1 MKTKRILCA
10 LLGAVM
16 AVSVLGGC
24 SSKEPAS
31 STPDSQGSST
41 AASSPDNSGTEENTP
56 VTVFC
61 PNTASMPMTNDILVV
76 QQLSE
81 ITHTDFDFT
90 VSPSTG
96 TGEKFNLMMSSGEVP
111 DMVIYVSDPI
121 LKYYKAFAPL
131 NDLIHDYCPNYEKLM
146 EENSFLRKDL
156 TSADGNIYTIQSK
169 AAFRFANAVIVR
181 QDWLDKLGLSVP
193 TTTEE
198 YYQVLKAFKEQDPNG
213 NGEADEIPLIASDA
227 RRGDAES
234 PGLSMFDASFGIDE
248 DFYVSD
254 DGSEI
259 FFGATDPRMKDALA
273 YLNRLY
279 SEGLIDQEYL
289 TRDYSTID
297 GLISE
302 SRAGMWIAW
311 GIGVEEAASIQDE
324 NADLAVILPP
334 IDESIGK
341 ARVYSQM
348 PQTRTN
354 AVAVS
359 KDSKVKEHIMS
370 IWNYVFSEEG
380 TQLMNFG
387 VEGTTYTMEDGK
399 PIYTDEILKS
409 EDGPLGAARKYGI
422 NTWLPHNQL
431 ASAEF
436 GRTAGEGKFEA
447 AVSFYDPYIVE
458 PVPALKFT
466 DEEKSTIT
474 SVYDGE
480 IKTYLDESL
489 DGFITGK
496 KPLSEFEDFVA
507 QLEKMGI
514 EDILKIYNDAFQ
526 RYKAL

>member
-10 LLGAVM
+10 LLGAAM
-16 AVSVLGGC
+16 AVTALAGCGGNG
-24 SSKEPAS
+24 SSGSSGS
-31 STPDSQGSST
+31 STPTGGSSST
-41 AASSPDNSGTEENTP
+41 AGTGDDGAYTD

-61 PNTASMPMTNDILVV
+61 PNTSSMPMNNDVLVL

-81 ITHTDFDFT
+81 ITKTNFDFT

-96 TGEKFNLMMSSGEVP
+96 TDEKFNLMMSSGSVP
-111 DMVIYVSDPI
+111 DMDIYVSDPI

-131 NDLIHDYCPNYEKLM
+131 NDLISEYCPNYEALM
-146 EENSFLRKDL
+146 NEYSFLRKDL

-181 QDWLDKLGLSVP
+181 QDWLDKLNLSVP

-213 NGEADEIPLIASDA
+213 NGEADEIPLIASDG

-234 PGLSMFDASFGIDE
+234 PGLSMLDAAFGIDE

-259 FFGATDPRMKDALA
+259 LFGAIDSRMKDALT

-311 GIGVEEAASIQDE
+311 GISVEEAASIQDQ

-334 IDESIGK
+334 VDES
-341 ARVYSQM
+341 
-348 PQTRTN
+348 
-354 AVAVS
+354 
-359 KDSKVKEHIMS
+359 
-370 IWNYVFSEEG
+370 
-380 TQLMNFG
+380 
-387 VEGTTYTMEDGK
+387 TYTLADGK
-399 PIYTDEILKS
+399 PVYTDEILKS
-409 EDGPLGAARKYGI
+409 DDGPLTAARKYGI

-474 SVYDGE
+474 SVYEGE

-489 DGFITGK
+489 DAFITGK

-507 QLEKMGI
+507 QMKKMGI

-526 RYKAL
+526 RYNAL